1 MVSIYIFSVSRNLPH
16 KFEHSAKRHEMGISR
31 TWSPKTIQKTI
42 YSDVMLEVLLIHII
56 IILYNLNHCKKSYLF
71 VLRHQ
76 KRTMHENWIGESNS
90 CGLKKRVT
98 KKVSFHF
105 MKRRLKRSRPH
116 TGNRYGC
123 NSTKKVVQGCRF
135 FYQPSFHHKVW
146 CFRFSANI
154 PPMLEYS
161 LHFFHCSS
169 IKNSCSE
176 TR

>member
-1 MVSIYIFSVSRNLPH
+1 
-16 KFEHSAKRHEMGISR
+16 
-31 TWSPKTIQKTI
+31 
-42 YSDVMLEVLLIHII
+42 MLEVLLIHII

-76 KRTMHENWIGESNS
+76 QRTMHEHWIGESNS

-123 NSTKKVVQGCRF
+123 ISTKKVVQGCRF
-135 FYQPSFHHKVW
+135 FINQVFIIKYDAFVFLPIFHQCLNILFISFIALPSKTPALRLDKFKWIWV
-146 CFRFSANI
+146 
-154 PPMLEYS
+154 P
-161 LHFFHCSS
+161 
-169 IKNSCSE
+169 K
-176 TR
+176 